1 MGAKLNEMEWNV
13 GQELIKRKE
22 RRFSSSGVLKGF
34 SPYPVFENSED
45 VDREAVREEKRE
57 SERADE
63 VEAKEREAKRV
74 KSLGLFLFISIMS
87 SPPKST
93 QDEGYQVSA
102 SPPPPAAPPKVDT
115 SSLPQSTSSSSSSP
129 ILSPLSPT
137 PNDKLAPLRALFP
150 STSDDI
156 LDAVLEAHSGDVNS
170 SVEALLDM
178 NNPEFKTDTAQQE
191 EVNTLSHYS
200 SIRGRS

>member
-1 MGAKLNEMEWNV
+1 MEWNV
-13 GQELIKRKE
+13 GQELIKGKE

-34 SPYPVFENSED
+34 SPYPVFEYSED

-57 SERADE
+57 SEREDE
-63 VEAKEREAKRV
+63 VEAKEREAKRE
-74 KSLGLFLFISIMS
+74 KSLGIFPFISIMS

-93 QDEGYQVSA
+93 QDEGYQVST
-102 SPPPPAAPPKVDT
+102 SPPPPPAAPPKVDT
-115 SSLPQSTSSSSSSP
+115 SSLPSSTSSP
-129 ILSPLSPT
+129 VLSPLSPT
-137 PNDKLAPLRALFP
+137 ENDKLAPLRALFP

-191 EVNTLSHYS
+191 EVSILSRYPTMEKELT
-200 SIRGRS
+200 

>member
-1 MGAKLNEMEWNV
+1 
-13 GQELIKRKE
+13 
-22 RRFSSSGVLKGF
+22 
-34 SPYPVFENSED
+34 
-45 VDREAVREEKRE
+45 
-57 SERADE
+57 
-63 VEAKEREAKRV
+63 
-74 KSLGLFLFISIMS
+74 MS
-87 SPPKST
+87 SPPRST
-93 QDEGYQVSA
+93 QEEGYQVST

-115 SSLPQSTSSSSSSP
+115 SSLPSSTSSP
-129 ILSPLSPT
+129 VLSPLSPT
-137 PNDKLAPLRALFP
+137 ENDKLAPLRALFP